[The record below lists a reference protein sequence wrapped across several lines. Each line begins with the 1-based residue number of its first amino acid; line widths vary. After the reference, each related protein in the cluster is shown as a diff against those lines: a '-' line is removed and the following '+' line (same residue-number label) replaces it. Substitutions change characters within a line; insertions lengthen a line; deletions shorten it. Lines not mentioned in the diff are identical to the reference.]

1 MTVSR
6 CIRQGSKRNDDSVSV
21 EELDWSA
28 ESPAE
33 HLWCDFK
40 CRPWAKNSS
49 PKDPT
54 LVPCTSLPQR
64 QYFHPPSL
72 ICNLDLSELTFS
84 QSQHSNLS
92 LLSSF
97 IHALLWVLAV
107 WCKMHPRKKQRIT
120 SYFFPQTHTVSMRP
134 VHISDLYTH
143 NCLYY
148 TLCFCYFVHCL
159 FV

>member
-1 MTVSR
+1 MM
-6 CIRQGSKRNDDSVSV
+6 IQSVWKN
-21 EELDWSA
+21 LTGLQKA
-28 ESPAE
+28 AE
-33 HLWCDFK
+33 HLCCDFK

-49 PKDPT
+49 PKDPA
-54 LVPCTSLPQR
+54 LVPRTSLPQR
-64 QYFHPPSL
+64 QYFLPPSL
-72 ICNLDLSELTFS
+72 ICYLDLSELTFS

-97 IHALLWVLAV
+97 IHALLCVLAV

-120 SYFFPQTHTVSMRP
+120 FSFSPQTHTVSMRP
-134 VHISDLYTH
+134 VHVSDLYTH

-148 TLCFCYFVHCL
+148 TLCYFVHCL